1 MRYENFK
8 PDYHKPAI
16 FSAQTYG
23 TKTIVELDH
32 SDLDLDEVMD
42 VFKTLIVG
50 MGYNMESFN
59 QWVIEM
65 ADELKENQPQ
75 PNYDDEYQY
84 LRHSTDDK
92 PHWDWDDVEGPE
104 ESIEEARNKRMD
116 IIGQNGN
123 EGTHYY
129 KDSEGF
135 ENYEDDY
142 DEYGERIKPNKVLI
156 DAKKQYD
163 EQMKNEDNPISQT
176 EYNLRRDK
184 LAEEL
189 KKEYKKRKAKSVKD
203 WEDTFDLGGNE

>member
-1 MRYENFK
+1 MRYENFTTGFN
-8 PDYHKPAI
+8 KPAI

-50 MGYNMESFN
+50 MGYNSDSFK
-59 QWVIEM
+59 QWVLEM
-65 ADELKENQPQ
+65 AEEYKEEENDKWDEVDNEFEN
-75 PNYDDEYQY
+75 
-84 LRHSTDDK
+84 LRHSTDNK
-92 PHWDWDDVEGPE
+92 PNWDWDDVEGPE
-104 ESIEEARNKRMD
+104 EYTEEDEKRMD

-135 ENYEDDY
+135 ESYEDDY
-142 DEYGERIKPNKVLI
+142 DEYGERNKPNKVLI

-163 EQMKNEDNPISQT
+163 EQMKQS
-176 EYNLRRDK
+176 
-184 LAEEL
+184 
-189 KKEYKKRKAKSVKD
+189 KKRKAKSVKD
-203 WEDTFDLGGNE
+203 WEDESDLGGHE

>member
-50 MGYNMESFN
+50 MGFNSDSFK
-59 QWVIEM
+59 QWVLEM
-65 ADELKENQPQ
+65 AEEYKEEENDKW
-75 PNYDDEYQY
+75 DDVDNEFEN

-104 ESIEEARNKRMD
+104 EDEEEGRNKRMD

-129 KDSEGF
+129 KDSDGF
-135 ENYEDDY
+135 ENYQFD
-142 DEYGERIKPNKVLI
+142 KPNNVLI

-163 EQMKNEDNPISQT
+163 EQMKQS
-176 EYNLRRDK
+176 
-184 LAEEL
+184 
-189 KKEYKKRKAKSVKD
+189 KKRKAKSVKD
-203 WEDTFDLGGNE
+203 WEDNFDLGGQE